1 MASWRKSVANTK
13 PVDVVTIEVKAGGS
27 VIAVFT
33 APLRT
38 FASGKKG
45 YGAYGKTMLAD
56 GTALQAS
63 INLVIPHSEKA

>member
-1 MASWRKSVANTK
+1 MAKNET
-13 PVDVVTIEVKAGGS
+13 PGVVVIEVKAGGA

-45 YGAYGKTMLAD
+45 YGAYGKTMLPD

-63 INLVIPHSEKA
+63 INLVIPHSETAK